1 MGRADGEVMKEQK
14 RDRAKFGKI
23 LDQYWKIGAVVLLL
37 LLAAG
42 CGSYHGEEKPHG
54 WMITQY
60 GNPDGNQLMC
70 YTIEDMDGNLAII
83 DGGYDE
89 DADALREIIKQH
101 GNHVSVWVITHPH
114 PDHAGAFNVIMEEP
128 GEIQV
133 DYIYT
138 VEVHGDRYRE
148 TAQDYD
154 RFDVYETFLRLTE
167 NMENFQYV
175 YEDDEFEILGLHA
188 KALHTWDDSTDELD
202 VNLCNNGSMM
212 FVLSGEKEKML
223 FCADVENEMEGFI
236 MERHMDELDVDYV
249 QTGHHGNWGPT
260 LEFYD
265 CMSTKGVFMDAPN
278 WLVDTEDDGYDAYIL
293 KDYFEEKGAEVYSF
307 STAPNVITMY

>member
-1 MGRADGEVMKEQK
+1 M
-14 RDRAKFGKI
+14 
-23 LDQYWKIGAVVLLL
+23 IGLLL
-37 LLAAG
+37 LVISG
-42 CGSYHGEEKPHG
+42 CGLPGKKPEG
-54 WMITQY
+54 WTITQY

-70 YTIEDMDGNLAII
+70 YTIEDKNKNLAII
-83 DGGYDE
+83 DGGYDV

-101 GNHVSVWVITHPH
+101 GNHVSAWVVTHPH
-114 PDHAGAFNVIMEEP
+114 PDHAGAFNAIMAEP

-133 DYIYT
+133 DVVYT
-138 VEVHGDRYRE
+138 VEVHHDRYQE
-148 TAQDYD
+148 TAQEYD

-167 NMENFQYV
+167 NMENLKYV
-175 YEDDEFEILGLHA
+175 YEDDEFDLLGLHA
-188 KALHTWDDSTDELD
+188 KVLHTWDDNTDELD

-236 MERHMDELDVDYV
+236 MERHMDELNVDYV

-265 CMSTKGVFMDAPN
+265 CMSPKGVFMDAPN
-278 WLVDTEDDGYDAYIL
+278 VLIETTDAAYDAHIL
-293 KDYFEEKGAEVYSF
+293 KDYFEKKGADVYSF
-307 STAPNVITMY
+307 STAPNAITIH